1 MPKYPSGYYGVST
14 GSTYN
19 NVVTRRLAIKDRVA
33 FAQSSRFGGQWIEPK
48 GAPVPYNGTIIDAV
62 GAIQQ
67 LVNELNLISPILPD
81 LGEPVILSQ
90 VGLATNIL
98 RNNVGVAVSFIGD
111 MQGTI
116 GTALNID
123 GVGIGTNTRVLFYGL
138 TTAAL
143 NGVYNVNYNN
153 PNVLATG
160 ITTLNVP
167 LYTFSR
173 AQDLRFWWQ
182 FCKPKAYVVAGGTN
196 NRGSVFSLQSDAW
209 ELGNAFA
216 IATGTAVTQLAGT
229 SITFTATNYSPNS
242 PSGVNAAILGTV
254 GAGNTS
260 VISPAYNPS
269 LNLNTGEYD
278 FLSQASMAKFIHL
291 KNRARRLAYHVFK
304 LRENYT
310 PFVSQ
315 YQNNVITAIGA
326 GNTDNNIGFSIGND
340 LPAQGRYPSGFN
352 RGF

>member
-33 FAQSSRFGGQWIEPK
+33 FSQSSRFGGQWIEPK
-48 GAPVPYNGTIIDAV
+48 GNPVPYNGTIIDAV
-62 GAIQQ
+62 GAVQQ
-67 LVNELNLISPILPD
+67 LINEFNLISPIIPD

-90 VGLATNIL
+90 VGIATNVL

-111 MQGTI
+111 MVGTI
-116 GTALNID
+116 GTALTID
-123 GVGIGTNTRVLFYGL
+123 GVGLGTNTRVLFYGL
-138 TTAAL
+138 TTSSL

-160 ITTLNVP
+160 VTTLNVP

-173 AQDLRFWWQ
+173 ASDLRFWWQ
-182 FCKPKAYVVAGGTN
+182 FVKPKAFVVAGGTN
-196 NRGSVFSLQSDAW
+196 NRGSVFSLQTDSW
-209 ELGNAFA
+209 ELGNLFT
-216 IATGTAVTQLAGT
+216 IAAGVAVTQLAGT

-242 PSGVNAAILGTV
+242 PSGINVAALGAV

-260 VISPAYNPS
+260 VIFPAYNPS

-278 FLSQASMAKFIHL
+278 FLAQASMAKFIHL
-291 KNRARRLAYHVFK
+291 KNRARRLAYQVFK

-326 GNTDNNIGFSIGND
+326 GNTDNNIGYTIGND
-340 LPAQGRYPSGFN
+340 LPTPGRYPSGFN